1 MAAVAAE
8 GVDLAAMA
16 RDQSSYTAT
25 QQLLNSSSLVIQQV
39 PAGQQKLLCDMSFGC

>member
-39 PAGQQKLLCDMSFGC
+39 PAGQQKLLCDMSSGC